1 MSVDKVILR
10 AFLSTLAAI
19 GVLLVFMVG
28 ALCAVFPSTMME
40 MTYDLGMESAS
51 IHFAERAY
59 DSSEDIY
66 YIAHATETA
75 IQKENATKIVACGE
89 RFIQDTDFPKFC
101 GEKGEDY
108 RQFIYGQVCIS
119 KYESGAKAEALALA
133 CQAIDEGR
141 FPQNNA
147 LIAVLVTSF
156 AHEDAATVQAV
167 KDKLLTLR
175 AEGEEG
181 AYLQE
186 TLSAIE

>member
-59 DSSEDIY
+59 KDSDDIY
-66 YIAHATETA
+66 YIAQATETA
-75 IQKENATKIVACGE
+75 IQKDKQSKILSCGE
-89 RFIQDTDFPKFC
+89 RFIGDKDFPAFC
-101 GEKGEDY
+101 QEKGEDY

-119 KYESGAKAEALALA
+119 KYESGAKDEAISLA
-133 CQAIDEGR
+133 CGAIDEGR
-141 FPQNNA
+141 FPPNNA

-156 AHEDAATVQAV
+156 EHGDGETAAKI
-167 KDKLLTLR
+167 KDKLLTLQVEG
-175 AEGEEG
+175 AEGEYLTQALG
-181 AYLQE
+181 A
-186 TLSAIE
+186 IN